1 MAPNSNVGY
10 GKLKLPETLP
20 EFPVVDTPSE
30 FSVLAAL
37 DALEEATS
45 REEAS
50 PGDGSGVQAVGQAW
64 KDVHSQMRHAFSE
77 NDYERAL
84 MLGER
89 YLKHD
94 DADTLARLYVE
105 ECRLM
110 LEVQLVELLQPL
122 DRIVKVR
129 LRIDDPSKAR
139 IDPRGAFLLSRIDG
153 ASTVDDLLDI
163 AGMPRVDALRYL
175 VEWVQQGHIA
185 LDH

>member
-1 MAPNSNVGY
+1 MAPNMSVGY
-10 GKLKLPETLP
+10 GKLRLPETLP

-37 DALEEATS
+37 DALDEATS
-45 REEAS
+45 REAAE
-50 PGDGSGVQAVGQAW
+50 GDGSGVQAVGQAW
-64 KDVHSQMRHAFSE
+64 KDVHSQMRRAFSE
-77 NDYERAL
+77 GDYERAL

-89 YLKHD
+89 YLEHD
-94 DADTLARLYVE
+94 DVDTLARLYVE

-122 DRIVKVR
+122 DRIVRVR

-139 IDPRGAFLLSRIDG
+139 VDPRGAFLLSRIDG
-153 ASTVDDLLDI
+153 ASTVEDLLDI
-163 AGMPRVDALRYL
+163 AGMLRVDALRYL
-175 VEWVQQGHIA
+175 VEWVQQGYIT